1 MKPALRKEIIEQLA
15 MALVAGIF
23 LLGIFLCADETEGKA
38 LSTYLWQSL
47 AGLGLMG
54 GAIWLGREFIRKG
67 IVQDPEDD
75 SEEL

>member
-15 MALVAGIF
+15 MALVAGLF

-54 GAIWLGREFIRKG
+54 GALWLGREFVRRG
-67 IVQDPEDD
+67 IISDAKDN